1 MAVTGKMNTG
11 DGEVASPKPSRRAS
25 EMPRHVRSDFSIK
38 PGVELLQLSRN
49 ETAMPLEPA
58 WMEAAARAGSA
69 VAYPD
74 PECTTLRRA
83 IAETFCLDH
92 QRIFCSAGLMEC
104 LHTLALAY
112 LDPGDKV
119 IIPEHAFVF
128 FRHVAQ
134 LAGAEV
140 KLVPERNL
148 RVDIANIVQAVDEST
163 KMVIFA
169 NPGNPTGTYL
179 CKRCILALHSR
190 LPPTTLLVIDEA
202 YAEFVRD
209 DRYEP
214 LFDLTDSGNVIVL
227 RSFSKMYGLAG
238 YRVGWAYCP
247 GVVVDYVRRIQVP
260 AIVSVVAQCIAT
272 VAIRDQSPVHSF
284 KQEML
289 TVRRRFID
297 RLARLAR
304 ISPVESE
311 ANFVLLAT
319 ESEIEAQNLD
329 AFLRQRGVVLR
340 QQTEVGLGNCLRV
353 TIGTEE
359 QMQFVASTI
368 LDWCRSAELTRRGRP

>member
-1 MAVTGKMNTG
+1 
-11 DGEVASPKPSRRAS
+11 
-25 EMPRHVRSDFSIK
+25 
-38 PGVELLQLSRN
+38 
-49 ETAMPLEPA
+49 
-58 WMEAAARAGSA
+58 
-69 VAYPD
+69 
-74 PECTTLRRA
+74 
-83 IAETFCLDH
+83 
-92 QRIFCSAGLMEC
+92 
-104 LHTLALAY
+104 
-112 LDPGDKV
+112 
-119 IIPEHAFVF
+119 
-128 FRHVAQ
+128 
-134 LAGAEV
+134 
-140 KLVPERNL
+140 
-148 RVDIANIVQAVDEST
+148 
-163 KMVIFA
+163 
-169 NPGNPTGTYL
+169 
-179 CKRCILALHSR
+179 
-190 LPPTTLLVIDEA
+190 
-202 YAEFVRD
+202 
-209 DRYEP
+209 
-214 LFDLTDSGNVIVL
+214 VIVL